1 MPPQIGRE
9 EKELRYKISVDT
21 ADLETTFAR
30 LDQRVSAAI
39 SGMGMRPLDIFTT
52 AERRLEIAEA
62 ISVPYAGR
70 RLAPEER
77 RAIAE
82 VTIPE
87 TLMQYIPG
95 VPTIFGGELIAR
107 QQQSVAAAGIL
118 RQTGQ
123 RITSA
128 NIEELMGTMRRIDV
142 DMPGIRAT
150 DVAMA
155 ASFLQA
161 MPGAIRGLPKQE
173 VESRIRDIVQSQ
185 EVLRETFGLTKE
197 SQVREMMMP
206 FVQMDMA
213 HRAGAVSQLA
223 ASVSQITNRPETES
237 LSNLFTAGGIAE
249 AHRLP
254 FEFGAGAYFI
264 AQAAVETAIRDE
276 GLHGA
281 ELRMLG
287 GPTGAAMSIVNQQA
301 EILKSPQTESALAL
315 MSEKTGGKFDPTLFR
330 QLMGKGVRATRE
342 VLNNFN
348 AHRFDIYEQAA
359 ENTGVIL
366 DAYLDE
372 RSARFGSR
380 DAAIRAHGNLYGSQ
394 KMARALFNDS
404 AISDQVFTAD
414 RNRLLAELRPK
425 DLGIF
430 GAISE
435 FAREATSI
443 GGLALS
449 TQIGYGVDYAIS
461 SARTA
466 FGITEAKEQSYYVA
480 LYPKAGDVTVGGTL
494 GGEMESRFA
503 EAVKDSGISE
513 NEVKPFFTKDSKT
526 GNVTVDI
533 QALTSHGNKFGKDDL
548 NKKVAW
554 SAATQIMSDVAGERL
569 VEDFGKTIDI
579 NAFKNYILQDVPG
592 KEFSE
597 LMTPEA
603 LLRQPIF
610 RVSGEAK
617 EEAAKRLSERPAMA
631 ALALADLYA
640 EGELIRTPEGQ
651 RRVRVPERALVMAAR
666 ARETKAPIGG
676 VTDKGA
682 GEAAARDAAD
692 ALLRFANALGS

>member
-1 MPPQIGRE
+1 MPPQVGRE
-9 EKELRYKISVDT
+9 EKELRYKVSVDM

-39 SGMGMRPLDIFTT
+39 SGLGMRPLDIFTT
-52 AERRLEIAEA
+52 AERRFEIAEA

-77 RAIAE
+77 RAIAGA
-82 VTIPE
+82 TIPE
-87 TLMQYIPG
+87 TLMQSIPG

-107 QQQSVAAAGIL
+107 QQQSIAAAGIL

-123 RITSA
+123 RVTST
-128 NIEELMGTMRRIDV
+128 NIEDLMRTMRRIDV
-142 DMPGIRAT
+142 DIPGIRAT

-173 VESRIRDIVQSQ
+173 VEGRIRDIVQSQ
-185 EVLRETFGLTKE
+185 EVLRETFGLTQE
-197 SQVREMMMP
+197 NQVREMMMP

-223 ASVSQITNRPETES
+223 ASVSQITQRPETES
-237 LSNLFTAGGIAE
+237 LSDLFAAGGIAE

-264 AQAAVETAIRDE
+264 AQAAVQTAIRDE

-287 GPTGAAMSIVNQQA
+287 GPSGAAFSIVNQQA

-315 MSEKTGGKFDPTLFR
+315 MSEKTGGKFDPDVFR
-330 QLMGKGVRATRE
+330 QFMGKGVRASRE
-342 VLNNFN
+342 VINNFS

-359 ENTGVIL
+359 QNTGVIL
-366 DAYLDE
+366 SAYLDE

-380 DAAIRAHGNLYGSQ
+380 DAAIRAHANTYGSLP
-394 KMARALFNDS
+394 MARALFNES
-404 AISDQVFTAD
+404 AISDQVFIAD
-414 RNRLLAELRPK
+414 RNRLIAELRPK

-466 FGITEAKEQSYYVA
+466 FGITEAKEQGYYVA
-480 LYPKAGDVTVGGTL
+480 LYPKAGDVTVAGTL
-494 GGEMESRFA
+494 GKEMESRFV
-503 EAVKDSGISE
+503 EAIKDSGISE

-533 QALTSHGNKFGKDDL
+533 QGLTSHQNKFGKDDL

-554 SAATQIMSDVAGERL
+554 SAATQTISDVASSSLHE
-569 VEDFGKTIDI
+569 EFGKVIDV
-579 NAFKNYILQDVPG
+579 NALKNVILRDVPG

-597 LMTPEA
+597 LITPEA

-610 RVSGEAK
+610 KVKGKAR
-617 EEAAKRLSERPAMA
+617 EEAAEMLSERAGMIA
-631 ALALADLYA
+631 FALADIPYA
-640 EGELIRTPEGQ
+640 EGEITRTPEGQ
-651 RRVRVPERALVMAAR
+651 RRVRVPGQALSMAAR
-666 ARETKAPIGG
+666 ARETEAPISGIS
-676 VTDKGA
+676 KGA
-682 GEAAARDAAD
+682 GEAAAREAAN
-692 ALLRFANALGS
+692 ALLRFANTLGS